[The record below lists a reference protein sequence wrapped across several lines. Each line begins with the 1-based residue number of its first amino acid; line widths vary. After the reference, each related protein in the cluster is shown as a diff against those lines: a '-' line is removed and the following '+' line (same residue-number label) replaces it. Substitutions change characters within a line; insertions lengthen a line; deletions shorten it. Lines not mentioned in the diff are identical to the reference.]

1 MKKIFTMMVVFAA
14 SVASAFASVFT
25 PEYDANGEATV
36 PFECLKA
43 SGSITLEKGADGAI
57 VVKYDGS
64 GNGYFEIELP
74 ADGIDVSKSF
84 KVTGSGDDIIWRL
97 LIGSSVDNL
106 AGLDCFYGSKFAY
119 TFAKSDRDGKTSHLN
134 KMRWE
139 ANSSSTLAGTYT
151 ISSITL
157 VKKPEEFTLA
167 ADEVN
172 LTTSMFRDWT
182 HWNNLIDNGTTDC
195 DYVIGRQDG
204 AGTTLYGNGNVE
216 GKTFADLTGY
226 KALRIYTGVGDQ
238 FRILI
243 NRTDDG
249 GGSAPVTEV
258 IIKGDEHGVATLDIS
273 KYKEFHL
280 NAIKIPFG
288 IPYVTVKAIAL
299 VYDKSPVFSETSY
312 WNPISKAT
320 RQPKVTRNLVAGLNT
335 ICLPF
340 KVDASQFGSV
350 FGDADAKAYQFASVK
365 DNKLCF
371 EEANSIEAGVPYLL
385 KVAQAHEIGNVG
397 EVKIL
402 AEEPKAVVKDGVT
415 FKGTFNVKVLGEK
428 NLFLGKDG
436 NLKAPV
442 STEGDKNKLK
452 GMRAFFVL
460 PEEATQAAHSLSFGG
475 GTTGILAIEGEKAVK
490 DQGVYTI
497 SGVKVADNTAK
508 LSKGLYIVNGKK
520 FIKK

>member
-14 SVASAFASVFT
+14 SVASAFATVFT
-25 PEYDANGEATV
+25 PAYNANGEAKV

-43 SGSITLEKGADGAI
+43 KGCISLVKGADGSI
-57 VVKYDGS
+57 VVKNDGS

-74 ADGIDVSKSF
+74 AEGIDVSKSF
-84 KVTGSGDDIIWRL
+84 KVTGSGDDIISRL
-97 LIGSSVDNL
+97 LIGSSVDDL
-106 AGLDCFYGSKFAY
+106 AGLDGFYGSKFAF
-119 TFAKSDRDGKTSHLN
+119 TFAESNRDGKTSHLN

-139 ANSSSTLAGTYT
+139 ANSTAGTYT

-182 HWNNLIDNGTTDC
+182 HWDNLIDNGTTGC
-195 DYVIGRQDG
+195 AYVIGRQEG
-204 AGTTLYGNGNVE
+204 EGFTLYGNGSVL

-238 FRILI
+238 FRILM

-273 KYKEFHL
+273 AYEYVHI

-288 IPYVTVKAIAL
+288 IPYVTIKAIAL
-299 VYDKSPVFSETSY
+299 VYDDSPVFSETNY
-312 WNPISKAT
+312 WNPISKT
-320 RQPKVTRNLVAGLNT
+320 TLQPNVTRNLVAGLNT

-340 KVDASQFGSV
+340 NVDASQFGSV

-385 KVAQAHEIGNVG
+385 KVAQAHDIGNIG
-397 EVKIL
+397 EVEIL

-415 FKGTFNVKVLGEK
+415 FKGTFNVKVLDEK
-428 NLFLGKDG
+428 NLFLGNDG
-436 NLKAPV
+436 SLKVPA
-442 STEGDKNKLK
+442 STEGNNNKLK
-452 GMRAFFVL
+452 GMRAFFIL
-460 PEEATQAAHSLSFGG
+460 PESTTQAAHRLSLGG
-475 GTTGILAIEGEKAVK
+475 GTTGIQAIAGEKAVK
-490 DQGVYTI
+490 NQGVYTI

-520 FIKK
+520 FIQK

>member
-14 SVASAFASVFT
+14 SVASAFATVFT
-25 PEYDANGEATV
+25 PAYNANGEAKV

-43 SGSITLEKGADGAI
+43 SGSITLEKGADGSII
-57 VVKYDGS
+57 VENNGT
-64 GNGYFEIELP
+64 GEGYFEIELP
-74 ADGIDVSKSF
+74 AKGIDVSKSL
-84 KVTGSGDDIIWRL
+84 KVNGSGKADIIDRL
-97 LIGSSVDNL
+97 VIGSVKGNL
-106 AGLDCFYGSKFAY
+106 NDGFWWSKFD
-119 TFAKSDRDGKTSHLN
+119 TDLTKSEFEGKTSN
-134 KMRWE
+134 INSIKWF
-139 ANSSSTLAGTYT
+139 ANDGTKGTYT

-182 HWNNLIDNGTTDC
+182 HWDNLIDNGTTGC
-195 DYVIGRQDG
+195 AYEFGRQERG
-204 AGTTLYGNGNVE
+204 GTTLYGNGNVD

-226 KALRIYTGVGDQ
+226 KALRIYADVGDQ
-238 FRILI
+238 FRILM
-243 NRTDDG
+243 NRPSDNGEAT
-249 GGSAPVTEV
+249 APDKT
-258 IIKGDEHGVATLDIS
+258 ITADASGVATLKIS
-273 KYKEFHL
+273 ENEKFHL

-288 IPYVTVKAIAL
+288 ISYVTVKAITL

-320 RQPKVTRNLVAGLNT
+320 RQPKVIRNLVAGLNT

-340 KVDASQFGSV
+340 NVDASQFGSV

-371 EEANSIEAGVPYLL
+371 EEAKSIEAGVPYLL

-402 AEEPKAVVKDGVT
+402 AEEPKAVEKDGVT
-415 FKGTFNVKVLGEK
+415 FKGTFNVKVLEEN

-436 NLKAPV
+436 NLKVPA
-442 STEGDKNKLK
+442 STKDDNNKLK

-460 PEEATQAAHSLSFGG
+460 PEKATQAAHSLSFGG

>member
-1 MKKIFTMMVVFAA
+1 MMVVFAA

-43 SGSITLEKGADGAI
+43 SGSITLKKGADGAI
-57 VVKYDGS
+57 EVTNDGS

-84 KVTGSGDDIIWRL
+84 KVTGSGVDIIWRL

-106 AGLDCFYGSKFAY
+106 AGLDCFYGSKFAF
-119 TFAKSDRDGKTSHLN
+119 TFAGGDRDGKTSHLN

-139 ANSSSTLAGTYT
+139 ANNTPGTYT

-182 HWNNLIDNGTTDC
+182 HWDNLIDNGTTGC
-195 DYVIGRQDG
+195 AYVIGRQDG
-204 AGTTLYGNGNVE
+204 EGTTLYGNVNVE

-226 KALRIYTGVGDQ
+226 KALRIYTGVGDE

-243 NRTDDG
+243 NRTADG
-249 GGSAPVTEV
+249 GGSAPVTQV
-258 IIKGDEHGVATLDIS
+258 FIKGDEHGVATLDIS

-288 IPYVTVKAIAL
+288 IPYVTVKAITL
-299 VYDKSPVFSETSY
+299 VYDDSPVFSETSY

-340 KVDASQFGSV
+340 NVDASQFGSV

-385 KVAQAHEIGNVG
+385 KVAKAYEMSNVG
-397 EVKIL
+397 KVDIL
-402 AEEPKAVVKDGVT
+402 VEEPKAVVRDGVT
-415 FKGTFNVKVLGEK
+415 FKGTFNVKVLGEN

-436 NLKAPV
+436 NLKVPA
-442 STEGDKNKLK
+442 STKDDNNKLK

-460 PEEATQAAHSLSFGG
+460 PEKATQAAHSLSFGG